1 MTPASETDV
10 SAPQTCTSPLQ
21 EADLLASCVHC
32 GFCLEVC
39 PTYQIS
45 GDENN
50 SPRGRLRLWRQEAE
64 GRLPP
69 DPWTAKYTS
78 ECVGCLA
85 CESACPANVPY
96 GEILEHVRRDQRSAG
111 RAVPGLSIR
120 WAAAL
125 AARPRWMTLLLTPA
139 RVLRRGGLR
148 PPPHQ
153 QSSKLSNKK
162 HYKSLKKTIKK
173 SLKINKNQ

>member
-50 SPRGRLRLWRQEAE
+50 SPRGRLRLWRRRWRRYGAIWLCVRL
-64 GRLPP
+64 GR
-69 DPWTAKYTS
+69 
-78 ECVGCLA
+78 
-85 CESACPANVPY
+85 
-96 GEILEHVRRDQRSAG
+96 
-111 RAVPGLSIR
+111 
-120 WAAAL
+120 
-125 AARPRWMTLLLTPA
+125 
-139 RVLRRGGLR
+139 
-148 PPPHQ
+148 
-153 QSSKLSNKK
+153 
-162 HYKSLKKTIKK
+162 
-173 SLKINKNQ
+173 